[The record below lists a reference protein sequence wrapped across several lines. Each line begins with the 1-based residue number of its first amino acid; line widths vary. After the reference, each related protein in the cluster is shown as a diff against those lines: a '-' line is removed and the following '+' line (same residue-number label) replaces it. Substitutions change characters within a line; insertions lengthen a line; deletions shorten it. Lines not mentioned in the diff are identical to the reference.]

1 MTLDV
6 TVHLCPTAQL
16 PVFLRRFE
24 KLFIRGNEESSPVT
38 VDIRR
43 GLYTGLDYFV
53 STQGKCAGVVT
64 SAKIGGPTH
73 RLVFNE
79 SDLDDVGIGEIDS
92 PVGAAFITS

>member
-1 MTLDV
+1 MALDV
-6 TVHLCPTAQL
+6 IARVALLLTWSRL
-16 PVFLRRFE
+16 LRRFE